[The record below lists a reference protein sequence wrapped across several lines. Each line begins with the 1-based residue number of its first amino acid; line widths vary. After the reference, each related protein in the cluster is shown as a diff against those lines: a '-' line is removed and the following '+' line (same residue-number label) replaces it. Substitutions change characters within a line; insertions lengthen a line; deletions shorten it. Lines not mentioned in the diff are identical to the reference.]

1 MWSSQAEEV
10 PAEGG
15 CIRVSLLHKRVWCV
29 CFLIRLSVPVRE
41 RDGCTERE
49 RVRQREKE
57 MVILQ
62 REKDRERETV
72 GESELFLFTPPTLS
86 LSHSHSFAQEHRT
99 WALALQSSCRFE
111 RDTKGQRFRQSW
123 NIYVSGALQPLYEM
137 TLRRC
142 HWQNKQ

>member
-1 MWSSQAEEV
+1 MLSSQAEV

-15 CIRVSLLHKRVWCV
+15 CIRASLLHKQVWCV

-41 RDGCTERE
+41 RDGYTERE

-72 GESELFLFTPPTLS
+72 GESELFLFSPPTLS
-86 LSHSHSFAQEHRT
+86 PSLTHILLLRNTEH
-99 WALALQSSCRFE
+99 E
-111 RDTKGQRFRQSW
+111 R
-123 NIYVSGALQPLYEM
+123 
-137 TLRRC
+137 
-142 HWQNKQ
+142 